1 MDKEIV
7 PPMKD
12 DEESSIDFKELFLLF
27 FSHWKWFV
35 ASVAIF
41 LAAAVFWLMRQND
54 VYTVSSM
61 ILMKGENSSTPS
73 SEAVVMEGF
82 GLMSAGKINT
92 DDEIGIMRSKNVLS
106 QVVSDL
112 KLYVAYY
119 EQRGMRK
126 VELYGDTP
134 LFLDIDSLLVS
145 YLATPIAIKAVPDKE
160 NGGYIL
166 TVAYD
171 EEEQELPFAGD
182 SMRVAIGDISFM
194 LFKRCGVCEE
204 PHTLYINVVPP
215 KFVVRQLE
223 QLVSASPVEKGSSL
237 ITMSVEMSQVE
248 KAKDILY
255 KIVYYY
261 NALSMAEKNRVAE
274 NTERFIDERLRLL
287 SSELGSVED
296 AVEDF
301 MRNNELVDIT
311 ANAASYLDESKSI
324 EERLFDVETEMNRL
338 DYVGQFITD
347 TANRYSLI
355 PAVEISNQTFLTIV
369 DAYNSKLMERER
381 LLRSV
386 SESNPVLMTV
396 SHDLEILRR
405 GVEDG
410 VVSTRAGMEIARRDL
425 LAKKHEAKSR
435 IQEVPGL
442 QRESAEISRQ
452 QLIKDKL
459 YVFLLE
465 KREENSLNKTL
476 TVPRA
481 IIMDIPDTSGIPV
494 SPKKKNIL
502 LIALFL
508 GVCVPAGIIFLLDF
522 FNDCFKDRTDVEKL
536 TTLPILGEI
545 CTKGD
550 HDENLVVSAW
560 SVAPITEL
568 FRLLRNN
575 LQFVMT
581 SPEKKVI
588 CVTST
593 VSGEGK
599 TFLASNLG
607 FGLIGKKVLL
617 VGMDIRRPQLYKYFD
632 IPQVMQGVTT
642 YLSGMENDITRLII
656 PSKIMADL
664 DLLPSGPIPPN
675 PNELLYGH
683 RLEELISELSS
694 RYDYI
699 VIDTAPVGMVSDT
712 MLIRRVTD
720 VMLFVVRAGYT
731 AKKSF
736 ALLDKMVSSGRFPA
750 PYLVVNGVDMESR
763 SYGYRRYGY
772 HSSYGY
778 DAGRVSAPE
787 KSKPE

>member
-425 LAKKHEAKSR
+425 LAKK
-435 IQEVPGL
+435 
-442 QRESAEISRQ
+442 
-452 QLIKDKL
+452 
-459 YVFLLE
+459 
-465 KREENSLNKTL
+465 T
-476 TVPRA
+476 
-481 IIMDIPDTSGIPV
+481 
-494 SPKKKNIL
+494 
-502 LIALFL
+502 
-508 GVCVPAGIIFLLDF
+508 
-522 FNDCFKDRTDVEKL
+522 
-536 TTLPILGEI
+536 
-545 CTKGD
+545 
-550 HDENLVVSAW
+550 
-560 SVAPITEL
+560 
-568 FRLLRNN
+568 
-575 LQFVMT
+575 
-581 SPEKKVI
+581 
-588 CVTST
+588 
-593 VSGEGK
+593 
-599 TFLASNLG
+599 
-607 FGLIGKKVLL
+607 
-617 VGMDIRRPQLYKYFD
+617 
-632 IPQVMQGVTT
+632 
-642 YLSGMENDITRLII
+642 
-656 PSKIMADL
+656 
-664 DLLPSGPIPPN
+664 
-675 PNELLYGH
+675 
-683 RLEELISELSS
+683 
-694 RYDYI
+694 
-699 VIDTAPVGMVSDT
+699 
-712 MLIRRVTD
+712 
-720 VMLFVVRAGYT
+720 
-731 AKKSF
+731 
-736 ALLDKMVSSGRFPA
+736 
-750 PYLVVNGVDMESR
+750 
-763 SYGYRRYGY
+763 
-772 HSSYGY
+772 
-778 DAGRVSAPE
+778 
-787 KSKPE
+787 

>member
-581 SPEKKVI
+581 SPEKKV
-588 CVTST
+588 
-593 VSGEGK
+593 
-599 TFLASNLG
+599 FHYFASCNE
-607 FGLIGKKVLL
+607 F
-617 VGMDIRRPQLYKYFD
+617 
-632 IPQVMQGVTT
+632 VTT
-642 YLSGMENDITRLII
+642 
-656 PSKIMADL
+656 
-664 DLLPSGPIPPN
+664 
-675 PNELLYGH
+675 
-683 RLEELISELSS
+683 
-694 RYDYI
+694 
-699 VIDTAPVGMVSDT
+699 
-712 MLIRRVTD
+712 
-720 VMLFVVRAGYT
+720 
-731 AKKSF
+731 
-736 ALLDKMVSSGRFPA
+736 
-750 PYLVVNGVDMESR
+750 
-763 SYGYRRYGY
+763 
-772 HSSYGY
+772 
-778 DAGRVSAPE
+778 
-787 KSKPE
+787 